1 MKVELKDKPT
11 SNINFENL
19 DVGTIFLVSADDSE
33 PFVGMK
39 VAYLMDYEPKHYILD
54 LSECIGEMYDDW
66 DSEGYNIIRIL
77 DMTLKEN

>member
-1 MKVELKDKPT
+1 MKVELKDKST
-11 SNINFENL
+11 STINFEDL

-39 VAYLMDYEPKHYILD
+39 VGSFYDYEPKYYILD

-66 DSEGYNIIRIL
+66 DNEGYNIIRIL